1 MSFKDEMDSRQNAH
15 STEEEAIQMDIAA
28 NNLNAQE
35 VVFEVEKTLNQ
46 ACDYL
51 DSGSGYI
58 VLYDPPS
65 TPKR

>member
-35 VVFEVEKTLNQ
+35 
-46 ACDYL
+46 
-51 DSGSGYI
+51 
-58 VLYDPPS
+58 
-65 TPKR
+65 